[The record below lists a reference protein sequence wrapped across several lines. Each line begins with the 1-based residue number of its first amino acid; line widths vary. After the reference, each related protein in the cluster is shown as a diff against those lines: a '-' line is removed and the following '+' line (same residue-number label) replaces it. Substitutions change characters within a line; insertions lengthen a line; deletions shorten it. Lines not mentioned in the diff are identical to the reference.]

1 MGVWVPTAGLVQQAS
16 KQLEGSECVTPH
28 ASLKEGPR
36 IPGIH
41 VSVIPAARVSVGT
54 QVSEK

>member
-1 MGVWVPTAGLVQQAS
+1 MPTAGLVQQAS
-16 KQLEGSECVTPH
+16 QQLEGSECVTPH